1 MPELPEIVVIAQQMH
16 KTLRGKTIA
25 AVQIF
30 QPKCLNR
37 KTSDYEKY
45 LPGKKIIAVSPFGK
59 WVEIRLEKNMK
70 LLINLGMGGEILYFE
85 NEKDI
90 SDKAKIIVRF
100 DDGSGFFVALWW
112 FGYFHLVRDGEK
124 NAMTDK
130 LGRDALEISRDDF
143 KKILAGRRGSIKSFL
158 LNQKNIRGIGNF
170 YIQEIL
176 FRAKI
181 HPLTSI
187 AALSEPEIDG
197 LYDAMRQ
204 VLNRAIALGSS
215 SYELDFFGKK
225 GKYSL
230 RELSF
235 AYHENGVCPECG
247 TAAQKIKT
255 CSNSQ
260 YICPQCQV
268 LKTDIEHT
276 QPANFRQTKIIKTA
290 K

>member
-1 MPELPEIVVIAQQMH
+1 MPELPEIIVIARQMN
-16 KTLRGKTIA
+16 KILPEKKISE
-25 AVQIF
+25 VQIF

-37 KTSDYEKY
+37 DEADYQKY
-45 LPGKKIIAVSPFGK
+45 LPGKKVLQVKPLGK
-59 WVEIRLEKNMK
+59 WIEIQCQESTR
-70 LLINLGMGGEILYFE
+70 LLINLGMGGEVLCFE
-85 NEKDI
+85 NENDI
-90 SDKAKIIVRF
+90 PEKAKIIVRF
-100 DDGSGFFVALWW
+100 DDGSGLFITLWW

-124 NAMTDK
+124 NPMSDK
-130 LGRDALEISRDDF
+130 LGPDALEISQKDF
-143 KKILAGRRGSIKSFL
+143 KKILSGRRGSIKSFL

-181 HPLTSI
+181 HPMTPI
-187 AALSEPEIDG
+187 TALSEKEIERLHAAIRD
-197 LYDAMRQ
+197 
-204 VLNRAIALGSS
+204 VLNRSIALGSS
-215 SYELDFFGKK
+215 SYELDFFGRK

-235 AYHENGVCPECG
+235 AYHENGTCPDCG

-255 CSNSQ
+255 GSNSQ

-268 LKTDIEHT
+268 LKTDVSHART
-276 QPANFRQTKIIKTA
+276 ANFRKTKIMKTA